1 VHKGQL
7 IIIVPMLGL
16 LILVLVLY
24 SPQIIS
30 LGNPSA
36 TIPGLS
42 DMSIGEKTNIILTFS
57 IAVFAAIEGYSMW
70 KRGELEAYRHKIA
83 DARYELEKAYGPMYT
98 LLNKAVPSG
107 KENSDFWLDFEERK
121 KIDEIMATYP
131 FMFPNEINTLWQEKI
146 RNPQTLVQASLE
158 RGGVGIDLG
167 VYLELK
173 KMVNE
178 EYTRRVKSYHRL
190 IEK

>member
-1 VHKGQL
+1 
-7 IIIVPMLGL
+7 
-16 LILVLVLY
+16 
-24 SPQIIS
+24 
-30 LGNPSA
+30 
-36 TIPGLS
+36 
-42 DMSIGEKTNIILTFS
+42 
-57 IAVFAAIEGYSMW
+57 
-70 KRGELEAYRHKIA
+70 
-83 DARYELEKAYGPMYT
+83 MYT

-107 KENSDFWLDFEERK
+107 QENSDFWLEFEERK

-146 RNPQTLVQASLE
+146 RNPTTLVQASLE
-158 RGGVGIDLG
+158 RGEVGIDLG

-173 KMVNE
+173 KMINE